1 MSNPLR
7 FSPYVPAPV
16 PQDPKYLVQFLRAEL
31 VRISDAINSLQSE
44 GSDGE
49 FVPILDTSPTAATAG
64 AATALP
70 GVPVGYLEIMV
81 DGQPRR
87 VPFWNP

>member
-7 FSPYVPAPV
+7 FSQYVPAPV
-16 PQDPKYLVQFLRAEL
+16 PQDPKLTIEFLRREL

-44 GSDGE
+44 GSAGE
-49 FVPILDTSPTAATAG
+49 FVPVLDTSPTSASAG
-64 AATALP
+64 AASALP
-70 GVPVGYLEIMV
+70 GVPAGYLEVMV

-87 VPFWNP
+87 VPFWDP